1 MITIV
6 IVEGR
11 DKGYPGNLAPRSALG
26 ESLRVGLGAVLRTNH
41 DQRDT
46 AAIS

>member
-6 IVEGR
+6 IVDGR
-11 DKGYPGNLAPRSALG
+11 DKGYRSALG

-46 AAIS
+46 ATIS